1 MKKRIISLSGI
12 VTLLLVFLS
21 GCANSSAA
29 EEETKVLRLGHIQN
43 ESHPWHKGSEKFAE
57 LVEEKTEGSVAIE
70 VYPSSTLGS
79 DRDLVEGM
87 QIGSVDF
94 ALVAG
99 VMSNFYEPY
108 AILEL
113 PYLFEDMNHLD
124 DFLYGPEGQKLQ
136 DETLEETGVHGLEF
150 WIRGPRQLTSN
161 KPVESLDD
169 LNGLKIRVP
178 SIEASI
184 EGWQALGANP
194 TPMSFNEVYSSL
206 QTGVIDGQE
215 NPVLFA
221 SNARIQEV
229 QNYLTMT
236 NHVYGYVQLLGSD
249 KTFDGLTEAETDAVI
264 EAAEEATEYQNELV
278 IQEEESSL
286 DAMIDEGVEVIEVD
300 TKPFEE
306 AVQRANEQLAD
317 KYDRELYDT
326 IMEMKE

>member
-1 MKKRIISLSGI
+1 
-12 VTLLLVFLS
+12 
-21 GCANSSAA
+21 
-29 EEETKVLRLGHIQN
+29 
-43 ESHPWHKGSEKFAE
+43 
-57 LVEEKTEGSVAIE
+57 
-70 VYPSSTLGS
+70 
-79 DRDLVEGM
+79 
-87 QIGSVDF
+87 
-94 ALVAG
+94 
-99 VMSNFYEPY
+99 
-108 AILEL
+108 
-113 PYLFEDMNHLD
+113 MNHLD

>member
-1 MKKRIISLSGI
+1 MKDRIIYLVGI
-12 VTLLLVFLS
+12 TTLLIVFLS
-21 GCANSSAA
+21 GCANTSAA
-29 EEETKVLRLGHIQN
+29 EDDTKVLRMGHIQN

-57 LVEEKTEGSVAIE
+57 LVDEKTDGSVKIDI
-70 VYPSSTLGS
+70 YPSSTLGS

-113 PYLFEDMNHLD
+113 PYLFEDMNHLE
-124 DFLYGPEGQKLQ
+124 DFLYGPEGQNLQ

-150 WIRGPRQLTSN
+150 WARGPRQLTSN
-161 KPVESLDD
+161 KPVENIDD
-169 LNGLKIRVP
+169 LNGMKIRVP

-194 TPMSFNEVYSSL
+194 TPMSFDEVYSSL

-215 NPVLFA
+215 NPILFA
-221 SNARIQEV
+221 SNSRIQEV
-229 QNYLTMT
+229 QDYLIMT
-236 NHVYGYVQLLGSD
+236 DHVYGYVQLLASD
-249 KTFDGLTEAETDAVI
+249 KTFDGLTEEETNAVI
-264 EAAEEATEYQNELV
+264 EAAEESTEYQNELV
-278 IQEEESSL
+278 VQEDEAAL
-286 DAMIDEGVEVIEVD
+286 DAMLEENVEVIEID
-300 TKPFEE
+300 TEPFEE
-306 AVQRANEQLAD
+306 AVQPANESLAD